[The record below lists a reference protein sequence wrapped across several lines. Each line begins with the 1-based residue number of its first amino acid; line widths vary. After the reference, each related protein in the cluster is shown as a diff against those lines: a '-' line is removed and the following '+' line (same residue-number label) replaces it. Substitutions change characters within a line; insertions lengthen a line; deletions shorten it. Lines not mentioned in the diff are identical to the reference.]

1 MRVRVIGFK
10 PLAEVWSE
18 NRAGSWRK
26 NMRLHEEW
34 ARGVGWE
41 WKRLPGEIRE
51 YWTSKPARVQVIL
64 TFREKRRRDPHNYV
78 GTVVKALVDGLVRV
92 GVWPDDTPEWVT
104 VAEPVIRVGDPWV
117 EIQLEER

>member
-1 MRVRVIGFK
+1 MIGFK

-41 WKRLPGEIRE
+41 WKRLPQDVRGR
-51 YWTSKPARVQVIL
+51 WRAVPAVVWVTL

-104 VAEPVIRVGDPWV
+104 VAEPVLRIGDPWV